1 MKNSKFDDE
10 SVIDLRSSDQ
20 DEGDAEF
27 KIKRFEET
35 DRMIEG
41 VATTPLSNKEQL
53 QVNAPDKVKVKFD
66 KFATLVATHTY
77 QDIFEKHMDQDVII
91 STDLLTDLANAHE
104 EKSDKRIPLMFLF
117 GALIGVA
124 IAWIL
129 FKT

>member
-1 MKNSKFDDE
+1 
-10 SVIDLRSSDQ
+10 
-20 DEGDAEF
+20 
-27 KIKRFEET
+27 
-35 DRMIEG
+35 MIED
-41 VATTPLSNKEQL
+41 VPTIPLSSKEQAL
-53 QVNAPDKVKVKFD
+53 VNASDKVKVKFD

-77 QDIFEKHMDQDVII
+77 QDIFEKHIDQDVII

-104 EKSDKRIPLMFLF
+104 EKSDKRIPLIFIF